1 MGNVVESEA
10 LRVWSSPVGLL
21 ELRST
26 AAGVRKIHF
35 LGEEPL
41 PLQEEPAA
49 PGAEALLDRLI
60 HQLEEYFL
68 GLRRTFDLPLA
79 LEGPPFQLR
88 VWEALREIPY
98 GATAS
103 YEDIA
108 RRVERPKAFRAVGG
122 ANHANP
128 VAIVVP
134 CHRVVGKD
142 GTLTGFGGG
151 LDKKAWLLEHEGRHN
166 RP

>member
-1 MGNVVESEA
+1 MDMNTSLFERAQAVIPGGVN
-10 LRVWSSPVGLL
+10 SPV
-21 ELRST
+21 R
-26 AAGVRKIHF
+26 
-35 LGEEPL
+35 
-41 PLQEEPAA
+41 
-49 PGAEALLDRLI
+49 
-60 HQLEEYFL
+60 
-68 GLRRTFDLPLA
+68 
-79 LEGPPFQLR
+79 
-88 VWEALREIPY
+88 
-98 GATAS
+98 
-103 YEDIA
+103 
-108 RRVERPKAFRAVGG
+108 AFRAVGG